1 MTKNLICI
9 VCPRGCHLTID
20 ENMNVSG
27 NTCKRGEVYARNEV
41 THPTRMIT
49 STVRII
55 GGELERLPV
64 ATSAPIPKEDIF
76 KVMAEINK
84 ASNGFFNPLVKLWKW
99 QPSNLI
105 ITGVLRVSLVLVT
118 SS

>member
-55 GGELERLPV
+55 GGGLERLPV

-84 ASNGFFNPLVKLWKW
+84 ASINAPVKIKDVVIKDVLG
-99 QPSNLI
+99 LGVDI
-105 ITGVLRVSLVLVT
+105 IATRNINKL
-118 SS
+118 

>member
-1 MTKNLICI
+1 MTRNLICI

-84 ASNGFFNPLVKLWKW
+84 ASINAPVKIKDVVIKDVLG
-99 QPSNLI
+99 LGVDI
-105 ITGVLRVSLVLVT
+105 IATRNINKL
-118 SS
+118 

>member
-1 MTKNLICI
+1 MNKNLICI

-27 NTCKRGEVYARNEV
+27 NFCKRGEVYAKNEV

-49 STVRII
+49 STVKVY

-76 KVMAEINK
+76 KVMVEINK
-84 ASNGFFNPLVKLWKW
+84 ASINAPVNIKDVVIKNVLGLDVDIVATRNIKKL
-99 QPSNLI
+99 
-105 ITGVLRVSLVLVT
+105 
-118 SS
+118 

>member
-84 ASNGFFNPLVKLWKW
+84 ASINAPVKIKDVVIKDVLG
-99 QPSNLI
+99 LGVDI
-105 ITGVLRVSLVLVT
+105 IATRNINKL
-118 SS
+118 

>member
-84 ASNGFFNPLVKLWKW
+84 ALINAPVKIKDVVIKDVLG
-99 QPSNLI
+99 LGVDI
-105 ITGVLRVSLVLVT
+105 IATRNINKL
-118 SS
+118 

>member
-1 MTKNLICI
+1 MNKNLICI

-27 NTCKRGEVYARNEV
+27 NFCKRGEVYAKNEV

-49 STVRII
+49 STVKVH

-84 ASNGFFNPLVKLWKW
+84 ASINAPVNIKDVVIKNVLGLDVDIVATRNIKKL
-99 QPSNLI
+99 
-105 ITGVLRVSLVLVT
+105 
-118 SS
+118 

>member
-20 ENMNVSG
+20 DNMNVSG
-27 NTCKRGEVYARNEV
+27 NTCKRGEVYAKNEV

-49 STVRII
+49 STVKVY

-84 ASNGFFNPLVKLWKW
+84 ASINAPVKIKDIVIKNVLG
-99 QPSNLI
+99 LDVDI
-105 ITGVLRVSLVLVT
+105 IATRNINKL
-118 SS
+118 